1 MATVENLRNTLITK
15 LMAVS
20 DEDIL
25 NAVDKLLSTSS
36 DNKQIE
42 LTKEQML
49 MIEISL
55 QDLESGQTI
64 PHNELFDQ
72 EREWLKT
79 Q

>member
-1 MATVENLRNTLITK
+1 MASVENLRNTLISK
-15 LMAVS
+15 LMTVS
-20 DEDIL
+20 DKHMLE
-25 NAVDKLLSTSS
+25 AVDKLLSSSS
-36 DNKQIE
+36 DNKQIK

-55 QDLESGQTI
+55 QDMEEGKVIS
-64 PHNELFDQ
+64 HKELVDQ

>member
-36 DNKQIE
+36 DEKQIE

-49 MIEISL
+49 MIEMSL
-55 QDLESGQTI
+55 QDLENGQTI
-64 PHNELFDQ
+64 PHKELFDQ